1 MIQPAKCAPVPKR
14 SPHRG
19 RKGRGAPGRRGQVGK
34 HPQAGGQAAKS
45 PAWGAQ
51 GSRMCVAG
59 AAAPHHVREP
69 RRGLGKRSREER
81 DRGAAFRGREPN
93 KNLPLSV
100 CTWLT
105 WRKGLKIVSGL
116 ASSPPLDLIK
126 HRALVASASELL
138 LLLLLLRVLSVI
150 Q

>member
-1 MIQPAKCAPVPKR
+1 MRRYPNVHLTGAERAGEPLGAG
-14 SPHRG
+14 G
-19 RKGRGAPGRRGQVGK
+19 RLESTRR
-34 HPQAGGQAAKS
+34 QAGRQAAKS

-59 AAAPHHVREP
+59 AAAPHRVREP

-81 DRGAAFRGREPN
+81 DRGAAFRRREPN